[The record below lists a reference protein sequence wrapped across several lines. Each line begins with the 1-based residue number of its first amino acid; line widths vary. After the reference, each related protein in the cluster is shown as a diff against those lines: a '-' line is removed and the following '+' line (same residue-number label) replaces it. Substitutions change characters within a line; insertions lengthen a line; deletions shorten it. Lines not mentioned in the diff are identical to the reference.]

1 LFREALILRAR
12 LPELASVFLKL
23 GLTAFGGPAAHVA
36 MIEAEVVDRQQWLT
50 REHLLD
56 LYSMTNLIPGPN
68 STELVMHIGQERA
81 GWKGLVVA
89 GLSFILP
96 AMTIV
101 WLLAISYTQYQSL
114 PNVGHIFAGIKP
126 VLLGLIGQA
135 LWKLGRSAIKDW
147 LTGWIAVLTLVAC
160 AVGVNE
166 VFWLL
171 LMGIAMML
179 IRNWPQLQNTNLS
192 VAWWPLGLLSGR
204 ELSVF
209 GLFLKIGL
217 VMYGGGYVLIAFL
230 QRELVDRQHLLTSQ
244 QLLDAV
250 AIGQITP
257 GPLFTTATFVGYLL
271 AGHGGAIAATI
282 GIFLP
287 GFVLVGLLHPVISKM
302 RQSAGARAFL
312 EGINP
317 AAWGLMAIVSWQ
329 LATTSIHSW
338 LTGLMAIASGGILL
352 RWRINSLW
360 LVGIGGTLGWL
371 LQI

>member
-1 LFREALILRAR
+1 MSTKLR
-12 LPELASVFLKL
+12 ELASVFLKL
-23 GLTAFGGPAAHVA
+23 GFTAFGGPAAHLA

-101 WLLAISYTQYQSL
+101 WVLAIVYTQYQTL
-114 PNVGHIFAGIKP
+114 PNVGHILAGIKP

-135 LWKLGRSAIKDW
+135 LWKLGRSAIQDG
-147 LTGWIAVLTLVAC
+147 LTGSIAILTLLAC

-166 VFWLL
+166 VLWLL
-171 LMGIAMML
+171 LMGVVVML
-179 IRNWPQLQNTNLS
+179 WRNWQQLKNINLT
-192 VAWWPLGLLSGR
+192 VASLPLGLWPHQ
-204 ELSVF
+204 ELSIF

-250 AIGQITP
+250 AVGQVTP

-271 AGHGGAIAATI
+271 AGHGGAIAATV

-287 GFVLVGLLHPVISKM
+287 GFLLVALLHPWVGKM
-302 RQSAGARAFL
+302 RQSPWARGFL
-312 EGINP
+312 DGINP

-338 LTGLMAIASGGILL
+338 VTGLILIVSWGILL
-352 RWRINSLW
+352 KWRINSLW
-360 LVGIGGTLGWL
+360 LVGIGGILGGL

>member
-1 LFREALILRAR
+1 MAKTSLR
-12 LPELASVFLKL
+12 ELASVFLKL
-23 GLTAFGGPAAHVA
+23 GCTAFGGPAAHIA
-36 MIEAEVVDRQQWLT
+36 MIETEVVEQRQWLT

-81 GWKGLVVA
+81 GWKGLIVA

-101 WLLAISYTQYQSL
+101 WVLAIAYSRYQTL
-114 PNVGHIFAGIKP
+114 PNVDHILAGIKP
-126 VLLGLIGQA
+126 VILALIAQA
-135 LWKLGRSAIKDW
+135 LWKLGRSAVQDW
-147 LTGWIAVLTLVAC
+147 LTGLIASLTLVAC
-160 AVGVNE
+160 SVGVNE
-166 VFWLL
+166 VMWLV
-171 LMGIAMML
+171 LMGVAMML
-179 IRNWPQLQNTNLS
+179 WRNWRQLKNINLAAS
-192 VAWWPLGLLSGR
+192 LPLGLWPHQ
-204 ELSVF
+204 ELSIF
-209 GLFLKIGL
+209 ALFLKIGL

-250 AIGQITP
+250 AVGQITP

-271 AGHGGAIAATI
+271 AGHGGAIAATV

-287 GFVLVGLLHPVISKM
+287 GFVLVAILHPWISKM
-302 RQSAGARAFL
+302 RQSPWARGFL
-312 EGINP
+312 DGINP

-338 LTGLMAIASGGILL
+338 VTGLMTIASLMILL
-352 RWRINSLW
+352 KWRINSLW
-360 LVGIGGTLGWL
+360 LVAIGGILGGL

>member
-1 LFREALILRAR
+1 MSTKLR
-12 LPELASVFLKL
+12 ELASVFLKL
-23 GLTAFGGPAAHVA
+23 GFTAFGGPAAHLA

-56 LYSMTNLIPGPN
+56 LHSMTNLIPGPN

-101 WLLAISYTQYQSL
+101 WVLAIVYTKYQTL
-114 PNVGHIFAGIKP
+114 PNVGHILAGIKP

-135 LWKLGRSAIKDW
+135 LWKLGRSAIQDR
-147 LTGWIAVLTLVAC
+147 LTGSIAILTLLAC
-160 AVGVNE
+160 AVRVNE
-166 VFWLL
+166 VLWLL
-171 LMGIAMML
+171 LMGIAVML
-179 IRNWPQLQNTNLS
+179 WRNWQQLKNTNFA
-192 VAWWPLGLLSGR
+192 VASLPLGLLPTP
-204 ELSVF
+204 ELSIF

-230 QRELVDRQHLLTSQ
+230 QRDLVDRQHLLTSQ

-250 AIGQITP
+250 AVGQVTP

-271 AGHGGAIAATI
+271 AGHGGAIAATV

-287 GFVLVGLLHPVISKM
+287 GFLLVALLHPWVGKM
-302 RQSAGARAFL
+302 RQSPWARGFL
-312 EGINP
+312 DGINP

-329 LATTSIHSW
+329 LATTSIYSW
-338 LTGLMAIASGGILL
+338 VTGLISIVSVGILL
-352 RWRINSLW
+352 KWRINSLW
-360 LVGIGGTLGWL
+360 LVGVGGILGGL